1 MIPVISV
8 IIPVYNVAPYLD
20 RCLDSVIHSTYHE
33 LEIICV
39 DDGSTDQSL
48 EILRRYESEEAR
60 IIVITKE
67 NGGVSSARNA
77 GLRAASGD
85 FITFVDSDDF
95 IHPQYFEL
103 LLQTQK
109 KTSADL
115 VVCDFQRI
123 KEDELPPDFST
134 LQFDAA
140 TIIPLDR
147 KAFFQKHLYRS
158 YMCSKLFR
166 REIISGVFFRDE
178 IRYAEDA
185 VFVAEVWEKSPNIK
199 SSFISA
205 KLYAYFDREG
215 SLVHTVEESSRLL
228 IAKLFAEKA
237 TESHEN
243 EQIYL
248 EQAVRRLLACR
259 YMTAYIL
266 PDKTIEQES
275 NTYLKRCTKQ
285 VQRSNEFSRKTK
297 LMYHAFRVFPR
308 LYWLFRSITEPY
320 MWKWE
325 RVERKKRRAKRK
337 TTNLKHD

>member
-1 MIPVISV
+1 MIPVVSV
-8 IIPVYNVAPYLD
+8 IIPVYNVATYLA
-20 RCLDSVIHSTYHE
+20 RCLGSVVRNTYHE

-48 EILRRYESEEAR
+48 EILRRYEEEDAR

-85 FITFVDSDDF
+85 FIAFVDSDDF

-109 KTSADL
+109 QTSADL
-115 VVCDFQRI
+115 VVCDYQSI
-123 KEDELPPDFST
+123 KEDDRQTDFSKQ
-134 LQFDAA
+134 QFDAA
-140 TIIPLDR
+140 TIIPLNR

-158 YMCSKLFR
+158 YVWSKLFR
-166 REIISGVFFRDE
+166 REIVSEVSFRDG

-237 TESHEN
+237 ADSHEN

-275 NTYLKRCTKQ
+275 NIYLKQCTKQ
-285 VQRSNEFSRKTK
+285 VYRSNEFSGKKK
-297 LMYHAFRVFPR
+297 LMYHAFCVFPR
-308 LYWLFRSITEPY
+308 LYWLFRSITEPN
-320 MWKWE
+320 MWRWE
-325 RVERKKRRAKRK
+325 RVERKKRRENAKQ
-337 TTNLKHD
+337 